1 MDSAADAQAQLSSLS
16 VSETADQM
24 TPDEKIALITK
35 NLQEVL
41 RPNIIEDV
49 IKKENRPL
57 KIYWGVSVSRI
68 CRTVPSLIKYPG
80 TATTG
85 RPHCAYFVPIVK
97 IAHFLRAGCIVKV
110 LLADLHAILDNKGVT
125 HQLMKA
131 RADYYKF
138 TVTALLKSINV
149 PIEKL
154 EFVVGSSYQR
164 SDPYVTNLYLLL
176 GVVNSHQAQKAGA
189 EVVKQTDIP
198 LMNSL
203 VYPLMQALDEE
214 SLGVDAEL
222 GGVDQRKIFTLSG
235 ESLPKIGYKARAHL
249 MNPMVPGLSAEKM
262 SASDPDSKIDVLEES
277 SVIQKKMKKAYSAPR
292 EVDGNSLIGL
302 VQYVLLPISELKEG
316 SQGKFVISRE
326 GDSPLNYT
334 DIEALKDDYRG
345 DTVSV

>member
-1 MDSAADAQAQLSSLS
+1 
-16 VSETADQM
+16 
-24 TPDEKIALITK
+24 
-35 NLQEVL
+35 
-41 RPNIIEDV
+41 
-49 IKKENRPL
+49 
-57 KIYWGVSVSRI
+57 
-68 CRTVPSLIKYPG
+68 
-80 TATTG
+80 
-85 RPHCAYFVPIVK
+85 
-97 IAHFLRAGCIVKV
+97 
-110 LLADLHAILDNKGVT
+110 
-125 HQLMKA
+125 MKA

-138 TVTALLKSINV
+138 TITALLKSINV

-164 SDPYVTNLYLLL
+164 SDPFVTNLYLLL
-176 GVVNSHQAQKAGA
+176 GVVTSHQAQKAGA

-198 LMNSL
+198 VMNSL

-277 SVIQKKMKKAYSAPR
+277 SVIQKKMKKAYAAPK

-316 SQGKFVISRE
+316 SQGKFVINRGE
-326 GDSPLNYT
+326 DSPLNYT
-334 DIEALKDDYRG
+334 DIEALKNDYRG
-345 DTVSV
+345 DIVSPSLGPLRSVRSPAKFVLP